1 LTEDIGHSDR
11 EVIYIPVLLDVKEK
25 HSAVTCPHIEIKSK
39 ELRVTM
45 VHQVQL
51 RLEIHANLHSPL
63 FERTFWQQSKWSVHR
78 NHAATRSTAEGCHML
93 LGEFCLPVGIAR

>member
-1 LTEDIGHSDR
+1 LTEAIGHSDR
-11 EVIYIPVLLDVKEK
+11 DVIYMPVLLDVKEK

-39 ELRVTM
+39 ELHVTM

-63 FERTFWQQSKWSVHR
+63 FKRTFWQQNKWSVHR
-78 NHAATRSTAEGCHML
+78 NQQQEVRQKDVACCSENFVYR
-93 LGEFCLPVGIAR
+93 